1 MSELRAIA
9 ERARAAARTLAAL
22 PTETKNGAL
31 RAMAEA
37 LEAHRDAI
45 LAANRADV
53 EEARGRGRKPALLD
67 RLRLDGSRVRAMAQ
81 GLRAVAELPDPVG
94 EVVEEYE
101 RPNGLRVQRVRVPL
115 GVIGMIYEARP
126 NATAD
131 AAGLCLKSGNAV
143 ILRGGSEALRSNRAI
158 VEALQD
164 ALRRTGVPQDAVQL
178 VENPDRA
185 VVDEMLQLTGL
196 IDLIIPRGGEGLIQ
210 HVQQNAKVPVLAHAK
225 GVCHVYVDE
234 EADVEKAINICVNAK
249 VQRPGVCNAMETL
262 LVHERIAPPF
272 LPKVAEALR
281 GHGVELRGCPKARA
295 LVLDVR
301 PAAEAD
307 WGAEYLDLI
316 LAIRVVG
323 SLEEA
328 LEHIARYGSRH
339 TEAIVTENPQTARE
353 FLKQVDASAVMWNA
367 STRFNDGGELG
378 LGAEIGISTTK
389 LHAYGPMGLRELTVP
404 KFVVVGNG
412 HTRG

>member
-9 ERARAAARTLAAL
+9 ERAKRAARELATLPA
-22 PTETKNGAL
+22 ETKNKAL
-31 RAMAEA
+31 RAMADA
-37 LEAHRDAI
+37 LEAHMSVI
-45 LAANRADV
+45 LKANREDV
-53 EEARGRGRKPALLD
+53 EEARQKGQTPALLD
-67 RLRLDGSRVRAMAQ
+67 RLALNESRIEAMAQ
-81 GLRAVAELPDPVG
+81 GLRNVAELPDPVG
-94 EVVEEYE
+94 EIVEEYE

-143 ILRGGSEALRSNRAI
+143 ILRGGSEALRSNVAI
-158 VEALQD
+158 VEALQV
-164 ALRRTGVPQDAVQL
+164 ALKETGVPEDAVQL
-178 VENPDRA
+178 VKTPDRA
-185 VVDEMLQLTGL
+185 LVDEMLQLVGW
-196 IDLIIPRGGEGLIQ
+196 IDLIIPRGGEGLIRY
-210 HVQQNAKVPVLAHAK
+210 VQERAQVPVLAHAK

-234 EADVEKAINICVNAK
+234 EADIEKALKICVNAK

-262 LVHERIAPPF
+262 LVHERIAPQF

-281 GHGVELRGCPKARA
+281 EKGVELRGCPKTRA
-295 LVLDVR
+295 LVLDIK
-301 PAAEAD
+301 PATEAD
-307 WGAEYLDLI
+307 WEAEYLDLI
-316 LAIRVVG
+316 LAVRVVG
-323 SLEEA
+323 SADEA
-328 LEHIARYGSRH
+328 IEHIARYGSRH

-353 FLKQVDASAVMWNA
+353 FLQRVDASAVMWNA

-404 KFVVVGNG
+404 KFVVVGDG
-412 HTRG
+412 QVRE